1 MLFDATTTKPRVD
14 SAPVN
19 PWRGQSFAPTYHR
32 RMAPESVAAYTH
44 EDVAEPWSEQLLD
57 WGTDFHDLLL
67 GDALRMRAYRS
78 ALAEVVHP
86 GDVVVDLGTGTGV
99 LARWAIEAGATR
111 AYGVERD
118 AALLERARAA
128 ADEAGLGDRFVPV
141 AGLSFDVELPEP
153 ADLVV
158 SEILGNLVDNEGCG
172 PILADARAR
181 FLRPGG
187 RLLPHRVERYLVPVE
202 APRAHAAV
210 ASRGGRAFDAYYDV
224 ILPRT
229 GYLASPRADRAFDAG
244 VDVPAYETRLV
255 FAVDRAGVFTGFKGW
270 FVADLSDTVVL
281 DIAGDHVGTG
291 PGDRT
296 SSDSWRHAFLPVARP
311 VAVEPHDRIVV
322 TLSRSVPPGAGPFAQ
337 SYRWAGEV
345 RRGRAVVAAFAQR
358 T

>member
-1 MLFDATTTKPRVD
+1 MDF
-14 SAPVN
+14 APVN
-19 PWRGQSFAPTYHR
+19 PARGQSFGPTYHR
-32 RMAPESVAAYTH
+32 RMTPDSVAAYTH
-44 EDVAEPWSEQLLD
+44 EDVAEPWSEQVLD
-57 WGTDFHDLLL
+57 WGAEFHDLLL
-67 GDALRMRAYRS
+67 GDALRMRAYRL
-78 ALAEVVHP
+78 ALREAVRP

-99 LARWAIEAGATR
+99 LARWAIEAGAAR

-118 AALLERARAA
+118 PALLDRARAA
-128 ADEAGLGDRFVPV
+128 AVDAGMGDRFVPV
-141 AGLSFDVELPEP
+141 AGLSFDVDLPEP

-158 SEILGNLVDNEGCG
+158 SEILGNLVDNEACG

-187 RLLPHRVERYLVPVE
+187 RLLPRRVERYLVPVE
-202 APRAHAAV
+202 APRAHATV
-210 ASRGGRAFDAYYDV
+210 ASRPGRPFDAYYDV
-224 ILPRT
+224 VLPRT

-244 VDVPAYETRLV
+244 VDVPEYETRLV
-255 FAVDRAGVFTGFKGW
+255 FAVDRAGLFTGFKGW

-291 PGDRT
+291 PRDRT
-296 SSDSWRHAFLPVARP
+296 SSDSWRHAFLPVADP

-322 TLSRSVPPGAGPFAQ
+322 TLSRAVPPGGGPFAQ

-345 RRGRAVVAAFAQR
+345 RRGPGALATFAQR